1 LSAHCS
7 QIGRRLVFIVF
18 VAAVLVPALPLAAA
32 PIGGTLT
39 GKVVMKT
46 ADATLPGTPLNV
58 TLLYLNPGLFRAT
71 DEAADSRTTT
81 TAPDGSFTFTGLDNS
96 SSGVYRVVVQYK
108 GITYE
113 PAEQDVTDI
122 SGATGKS
129 SAVRFTNN
137 ATTAT
142 VEIPV
147 YEPIVSDKAAT
158 FTIKSDQI
166 ILNEVRPQFYSVLE
180 ALQITNPGDH
190 TLVGALNPD
199 GSMAQGV
206 PLVFTAPANA
216 QTITTN
222 RTDLIPT
229 ADLTG
234 QKLTLRLPIQPGASD
249 LTATYDLPG
258 SASGLSFQRTLDYAA
273 TKVQVLVSDSR
284 QALASTT
291 LHNDG
296 PIQAPQGATPFKQ
309 FSLDNP
315 QAGQQI
321 DLTIG
326 PSPST
331 PPQATASTPQ
341 KSTFARIRDKA
352 TVPFLLVLAGICLVL
367 MLLILRAPQR
377 GATGAPMPR
386 RAAGEPLA
394 TSNETPADPSSAGE
408 SDTAPEAVDTSGSG
422 SQPSRR
428 MRGRPHD
435 YDLDDA
441 EREIEAANSDAG
453 EVKESRNRDQP

>member
-1 LSAHCS
+1 LHAA
-7 QIGRRLVFIVF
+7 RRLLFAVFAV
-18 VAAVLVPALPLAAA
+18 AVLVPALPLAAA

-39 GKVVMKT
+39 GTVVMKT
-46 ADATLPGTPLNV
+46 AGATLPGTPLNV

-71 DEAADSRTTT
+71 DEAADFRTTT

-96 SSGVYRVVVQYK
+96 SAGVYRVVVQYK

-113 PAEQDVTDI
+113 PAEQNVTDV

-147 YEPIVSDKAAT
+147 YEPMVSDSAAN

-166 ILNEVRPQFYSVLE
+166 IMNEVRPQFYSALE
-180 ALQITNPGDH
+180 ALQITNSGDR

-222 RTDLIPT
+222 RTDLIPA

-234 QKLTLRLPIQPGASD
+234 QKLTLRTPIQPGASD

-258 SASGLSFQRTLDYAA
+258 SASGLTFQRTLDYAA

-284 QALASTT
+284 QAIASTT

-331 PPQATASTPQ
+331 PPQATTPTPQ

-377 GATGAPMPR
+377 GTTGASVPR
-386 RAAGEPLA
+386 R
-394 TSNETPADPSSAGE
+394 TAGE
-408 SDTAPEAVDTSGSG
+408 SLPTPNETQADGSPVGESGAAPESVETDTGR
-422 SQPSRR
+422 SQTNRR
-428 MRGRPHD
+428 VRGRPHD

-441 EREIEAANSDAG
+441 EREIEAANTDPG
-453 EVKESRNRDQP
+453 EVSESRKRDQP